1 MTTTDLIVLA
11 CVYLFVIVGY
21 WYGTRSTR
29 RAVEAVRKMDAED
42 NAPARWAEQQREW
55 ERMRK

>member
-1 MTTTDLIVLA
+1 VTTTDLIVLA
-11 CVYLFVIVGY
+11 CVYLFVIVAY
-21 WYGTRSTR
+21 CVGTWIEW
-29 RAVEAVRKMDAED
+29 RAVDAVRKMDAED